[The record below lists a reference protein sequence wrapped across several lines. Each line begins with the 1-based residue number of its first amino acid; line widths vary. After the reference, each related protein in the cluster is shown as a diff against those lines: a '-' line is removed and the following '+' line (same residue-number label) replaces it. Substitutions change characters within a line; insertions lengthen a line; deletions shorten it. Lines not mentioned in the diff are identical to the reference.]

1 MKKKLG
7 LLLVMMLLSLTVL
20 PMAAFAGGLAVDF
33 RLSAS
38 QSGSTVTFNVEALD
52 EFGQPASNAPL
63 YAKMRV
69 GIPIGN
75 GDWQTHFVDMT
86 LVSSNPS
93 TGQYV
98 FQATRPYGYTV
109 GTVEVA
115 FSSMYVGMNVWL
127 TP

>member
-20 PMAAFAGGLAVDF
+20 PVAAFAGGPAVDF
-33 RLSAS
+33 RLTAT
-38 QSGSTVTFNVEALD
+38 QSGSTVTLNVEALD

-69 GIPIGN
+69 GIEVSGN
-75 GDWQTHFVDMT
+75 WQTHYVDMT

-98 FQATRPYGYTV
+98 YQATRPFGYTV
-109 GTVEVA
+109 GTVEVW
-115 FSSMYVGMNVWL
+115 FTGFHVGMNVWL